1 MALGERIR
9 QCRVDAHLSQEKVA
23 ELVGVSRQAV
33 TKWETNQSAPST
45 ENLFR
50 LAEILGTSV
59 DFLAASEPKE
69 DISLAEQVYH
79 LFKAEEAKKQ
89 QKRLQNRRRNLL
101 CFLAVLGGYLAVFL
115 TGRILGGDFEELS
128 FTSWLFYAS
137 PRRTTY
143 LFGWLLSSNM
153 FFYASIVSALPALF
167 GKRWYSLISTLGFMI
182 ALPLGE
188 FCGKNPYWS
197 SEHWGW
203 AIRLLIYLDLSML
216 GGLLQHLWKEKPNF
230 RSKTFWILTAAAFTG
245 IVMIILFFQLNM
257 RPAPYA

>member
-9 QCRVDAHLSQEKVA
+9 QCRVDVHLSQEKVA

-79 LFKAEEAKKQ
+79 QFKAEEAKKQ

-101 CFLAVLGGYLAVFL
+101 CFLAVLCGYLAVFL

-137 PRRTTY
+137 P
-143 LFGWLLSSNM
+143 
-153 FFYASIVSALPALF
+153 
-167 GKRWYSLISTLGFMI
+167 
-182 ALPLGE
+182 
-188 FCGKNPYWS
+188 
-197 SEHWGW
+197 
-203 AIRLLIYLDLSML
+203 
-216 GGLLQHLWKEKPNF
+216 
-230 RSKTFWILTAAAFTG
+230 
-245 IVMIILFFQLNM
+245 
-257 RPAPYA
+257 